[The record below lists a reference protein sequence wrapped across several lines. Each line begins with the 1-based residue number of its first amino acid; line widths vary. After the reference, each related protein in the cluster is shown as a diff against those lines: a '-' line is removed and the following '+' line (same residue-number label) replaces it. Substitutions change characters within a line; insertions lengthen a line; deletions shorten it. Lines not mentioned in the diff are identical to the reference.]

1 MHSHKYRREINDAAL
16 ERLISD
22 LRTLSPAGIE
32 RVAWGWDRH
41 EKDGLEAYHAAEK
54 AALTAIESSGLGPDW
69 DTFRHSLFT
78 LTEGRRALVSWKVEH
93 GDTGHKAER
102 AAFGAA
108 LGLFTQGRLKH
119 DHYAALVGPMAEA
132 LPWLLPEV
140 PPQPYHA

>member
-16 ERLISD
+16 ERLVSD

-41 EKDGLEAYHAAEK
+41 EKHGLEEYRAAEK
-54 AALTAIESSGLGPDW
+54 AALGVIEDGRLGPDW
-69 DTFRHSLFT
+69 DAFRRSLFQM
-78 LTEGRRALVSWKVEH
+78 TEGRRALVSWKVEH

-119 DHYAALVGPMAEA
+119 DQYTALVRPMAEA

-140 PPQPYHA
+140 PPQPYNA